1 MGFPSPANDFVETR
15 LTVDSLCQM
24 DANCSVIET
33 STGYAVI
40 NRSLKAE
47 QGNIMLINHCG
58 RTQFAK
64 LMGRSLIT
72 DEGEALEGDALDDV
86 NVAGVLTY
94 EITVIQ
100 RSESD
105 DLPII

>member
-94 EITVIQ
+94 EITVIK
-100 RSESD
+100 RAEVD
-105 DLPII
+105 EIPVI